1 MADSSASSASRVRSS
16 HTHPDFWDE
25 LGLCPTE
32 EVHEVEEETHSS
44 LLGPDGKHIPY
55 QSKKLGHIGFIK
67 LKERQ

>member
-1 MADSSASSASRVRSS
+1 MAAPSRSSDFRSS

-44 LLGPDGKHIPY
+44 LLGPDGNPIPY
-55 QSKKLGHIGFIK
+55 QSKKLGRIGFVK